1 VVASARRTAPLE
13 ELIAESPQPALG
25 LAAGCDVTAAE
36 AGAGLV
42 RAATAFL
49 EGHGGLDTVIYAAG
63 TAPLG
68 ALSSTT
74 AGQWQEPLATN
85 LVGAALVVAEA
96 LPELRRRPAGR
107 SVVALLSSH
116 IVGDPWPGLGA
127 YAASKAGVNE
137 LARGLR
143 AEEPSVRTLRISV
156 GPTVTSF
163 ADGWDADVA
172 TTYLTRWFEE
182 GQLRHDVLTPDETAG
197 AILRALD
204 DPASPDDLTVIGAEA
219 PSRPVETA

>member
-1 VVASARRTAPLE
+1 MVVAARRTAPLD
-13 ELIAESPQPALG
+13 ELIAESPQPNLG
-25 LAAGCDVTAAE
+25 LAAGCDTTDPDAC
-36 AGAGLV
+36 AGLV
-42 RAATAFL
+42 RAAVVFL
-49 EGHGGLDTVIYAAG
+49 EPHGGLDTVIYAAG

-68 ALSSTT
+68 ALSATT
-74 AGQWQEPLATN
+74 VTQWHELLATN

-96 LPELRRRPAGR
+96 MPELRRRRPGQAA
-107 SVVALLSSH
+107 VALLSSH
-116 IVGDPWPGLGA
+116 IVGDPWPGLVA

-163 ADGWDADVA
+163 ADGWDPETA
-172 TTYLTRWFEE
+172 TVYLTRWFEE
-182 GQLRHDVLTPDETAG
+182 GQLRHDVLSPEETAG

-219 PSRPVETA
+219 I